1 MRIYILCLA
10 TLGASFL
17 VTSGVYAADTHILA
31 AKSNAAIWTYNG
43 QSSKTD
49 GTPVVIAD
57 LKIGD
62 TLEVDIPVGPAHHGF
77 ITIKKDAGGSITEI
91 KDPVLACDEAPAT
104 KPNAVLKEIE
114 CNGKPSNLG
123 KIFTGTMKLEV
134 LPTFNSD
141 VDFYCFQHKSIMT
154 GILKLK
160 PAN

>member
-1 MRIYILCLA
+1 MRTNIMSWIA
-10 TLGASFL
+10 TLGASCV

-31 AKSNAAIWTYNG
+31 AKPNAAVWTYNG

-49 GTPVVIAD
+49 GTPVIVGD
-57 LKIGD
+57 LKVGD

-91 KDPVLACDEAPAT
+91 NDPVLVCGEAA

-114 CNGKPSNLG
+114 CNGKPSNFG
-123 KIFTGTMKLEV
+123 KLFTGTMKLEV
-134 LPTFNSD
+134 LPTFKND
-141 VDFYCFQHKSIMT
+141 LEFYCFQHKAIMA

-160 PAN
+160 SGN